1 MGDFLFPPAEASTVA
16 GQVDSITLTLIV
28 ISSIITL
35 VVVSLIAYFS
45 IKYRSGNDVDRSNP
59 PIEHMRVEVTWMGG
73 LLVLSMGIFAWGT
86 ILFYHMHRPPA
97 NSMDIYVVG
106 KQWMWKIQHQ
116 EGPSEINTLHVP
128 LGQPVRLVMTSEDVI
143 HSFYVP
149 AFRLKQDVLPG
160 RYTYMWFQA
169 TKVGE
174 YHLFCAEFCGTNH
187 SEMRGSVIVMEP
199 SDYQQWLNNSSVGQ
213 PLAETGKQLFTQ
225 LGCAHCHAPESGV
238 RAPNLNGLFGQTVP
252 LSNGASVQADE
263 AYIRQSILFPKAKV
277 VAGYDP
283 IMPTYEGDVTEEQ
296 VLQLVEYIKSIG
308 VSQ

>member
-1 MGDFLFPPAEASTVA
+1 MGDFLFPPSEASTVA
-16 GQVDSITLTLIV
+16 GQVDAITLTLV
-28 ISSIITL
+28 AISGVLTL
-35 VVVSLIAYFS
+35 IVVVLIAYFS
-45 IKYRSGNDVDRSNP
+45 IKYRSGNKVDRSNP
-59 PIEHMRVEVTWMGG
+59 PVEHIQVELTWMGG
-73 LLVLSMGIFAWGT
+73 LLVLGLGVFAWGT

-97 NSMDIYVVG
+97 DSMDIYVVG

-149 AFRLKQDVLPG
+149 AFRLKQDVIPG
-160 RYTYMWFQA
+160 RYTYLWFQA

-187 SEMRGSVIVMEP
+187 SEM
-199 SDYQQWLNNSSVGQ
+199 
-213 PLAETGKQLFTQ
+213 AEEGKQLFTQ

-238 RAPNLNGLFGQTVP
+238 QAPNLNGLFGQTVP

-263 AYIRQSILFPKAKV
+263 DYIRQSIFFPKAKV
-277 VAGYDP
+277 VAGYTP
-283 IMPTYEGDVTEEQ
+283 IMPTYEGKLTEEQ
-296 VLQLVEYIKSIG
+296 VLQLVAYIKSIG